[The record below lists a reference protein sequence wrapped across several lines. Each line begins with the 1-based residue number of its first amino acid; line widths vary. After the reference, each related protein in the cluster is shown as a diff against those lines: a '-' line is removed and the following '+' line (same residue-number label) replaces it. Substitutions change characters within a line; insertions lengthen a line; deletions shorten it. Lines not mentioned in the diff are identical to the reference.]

1 MNLLVGLTVNKIEEL
16 LKTGEKIQA
25 IKRVEDISGMAKI
38 MLIFE
43 KYTKRV
49 FGNQKWMLQRIM
61 KTYAMAQLVSWPLVM
76 ISGWFLHV
84 NKTLFRFVE
93 PFVVRY
99 LIITLRFFY
108 STFRGYIG
116 FNSLIIAICRY
127 TFVLYDRQVY
137 NIGFK
142 RVAYLYLISSA
153 VIPIFFSFLSEATHP
168 LEDFWICMFMP
179 QDNRTQEE
187 QSNETRG
194 ILCDQ
199 NTIQDVTES
208 PIYNLFKDHLP
219 SSFTYGMWICV
230 KIFLVINN
238 SNIIE
243 GIMYA
248 HIFLDMN
255 RYP

>member
-1 MNLLVGLTVNKIEEL
+1 MVISILLILFGLLWTIAGMTVCKKLYSKVRN
-16 LKTGEKIQA
+16 
-25 IKRVEDISGMAKI
+25 EDHQERGKVI
-38 MLIFE
+38 
-43 KYTKRV
+43 
-49 FGNQKWMLQRIM
+49 QRIM

-76 ISGWFLHV
+76 VAAWLLHV
-84 NKTLFRFVE
+84 NKSIFRFVQ

-99 LIITLRFFY
+99 LIFTLRFFY

-142 RVAYLYLISSA
+142 RIAYLYLISSA
-153 VIPIFFSFLSEATHP
+153 AIPIFFSFLSEATHT
-168 LEDFWICMFMP
+168 LEDTWICMFMP
-179 QDNRTQEE
+179 QDNRTQEGHE
-187 QSNETRG
+187 EHKNETRG

-199 NTIQDVTES
+199 NTIEDVTES
-208 PIYNLFKDHLP
+208 PIYYLFKDHLP
-219 SSFTYGMWICV
+219 NSVTYGMWICV

-255 RYP
+255 RYK

>member
-1 MNLLVGLTVNKIEEL
+1 MAISISLILFGLLWTVVGMTVCKKLYDKVRN
-16 LKTGEKIQA
+16 
-25 IKRVEDISGMAKI
+25 EDHQEQGKVI
-38 MLIFE
+38 
-43 KYTKRV
+43 
-49 FGNQKWMLQRIM
+49 QRIM
-61 KTYAMAQLVSWPLVM
+61 KTYAMAQLVSWPSVM
-76 ISGWFLHV
+76 ILAWLLHV
-84 NKTLFRFVE
+84 DKSIFRFVQ
-93 PFVVRY
+93 PFVIRY
-99 LIITLRFFY
+99 LIIILRFFY

-127 TFVLYDRQVY
+127 TFVLYDRLVY

-153 VIPIFFSFLSEATHP
+153 GIPIFFSFMSEATHP
-168 LEDFWICMFMP
+168 LEDLWICMFMP

-187 QSNETRG
+187 QRIETRG

-208 PIYNLFKDHLP
+208 PIYNLCKDHLP
-219 SSFTYGMWICV
+219 SSVTYGMWICV
-230 KIFLVINN
+230 KIFVVI
-238 SNIIE
+238 SNFNIFE

-255 RYP
+255 RYQ

>member
-1 MNLLVGLTVNKIEEL
+1 MYYMVISILLILFGLLWTIAGMTVCKKL
-16 LKTGEKIQA
+16 Y
-25 IKRVEDISGMAKI
+25 IKVRNEDHQERGKVI
-38 MLIFE
+38 
-43 KYTKRV
+43 
-49 FGNQKWMLQRIM
+49 QRIM

-76 ISGWFLHV
+76 VAAWLLHV
-84 NKTLFRFVE
+84 NKSLFRFVQ

-99 LIITLRFFY
+99 LIFTLRFFY

-153 VIPIFFSFLSEATHP
+153 VIPIFFSFLSEATHT
-168 LEDFWICMFMP
+168 LEDTWICMFMP

-187 QSNETRG
+187 NEGHIDETRG

-208 PIYNLFKDHLP
+208 PIYFFFKNHLP
-219 SSFTYGMWICV
+219 SSVTYGMWICV

-255 RYP
+255 RYQ